1 MNRIIKRWW
10 NTVSG
15 KLSLDGTQ
23 ADVTARELRRM
34 LQRCPVCGEGFDAH
48 VYAHFAVTVFGEETN
63 GRVKEFLRTCEEHQ
77 WEQAQQFQEFD
88 AKRDALV
95 SYAFQCSTGRVAALL
110 ERSPYETYE
119 ADRLIA
125 CDVLDEAS
133 GAQLKALV
141 APGDWRKL

>member
-1 MNRIIKRWW
+1 MNRIKRWW

-15 KLSLDGTQ
+15 KLTLDGTQ
-23 ADVTARELRRM
+23 PDVTARELRRM
-34 LQRCPVCGEGFDAH
+34 LQRCPVCGGDFNEH
-48 VYAHFAVTVFGEETN
+48 SYAHFAVAVLGEEPN
-63 GRVKEFLRTCEEHQ
+63 GRVKELLRACEEHQ
-77 WEQAQQFQEFD
+77 WERVQQHQEFD

-95 SYAFQCSTGRVAALL
+95 SYAFQCSTGQVAALL

-125 CDVLDEAS
+125 CDVLDETS

-141 APGDWRKL
+141 APNDWRKL